1 MNRLKEALVNN
12 FNMDKNATMEIGT
25 YEKGHAFEKNKFYN
39 FCDEDY
45 NYIIYPEETTKD
57 NKVTKIF
64 MCKTEKNNSN
74 IIKYRKMKLPKD
86 MQELFLV

>member
-1 MNRLKEALVNN
+1 MLQWKLVHMKKVMPLK
-12 FNMDKNATMEIGT
+12 
-25 YEKGHAFEKNKFYN
+25 KNKFYN

-64 MCKTEKNNSN
+64 MCKTEK
-74 IIKYRKMKLPKD
+74 II
-86 MQELFLV
+86 QT